1 MRYDEIDDDTA
12 DQTVSAN
19 EDYESSVAIATTKY
33 MEVME
38 GWFLAPATGN
48 FKFYMSCD
56 DTCRLEF
63 DATNYY
69 YSGGSVSYTTLIDV
83 TSAMTYRNYMEKPG
97 FYTSLIKRSASVSLT
112 AGRYYKIRTQ
122 HRQNGGDAH
131 MTLALEAEGAFTS
144 GHPNA

>member
-1 MRYDEIDDDTA
+1 
-12 DQTVSAN
+12 
-19 EDYESSVAIATTKY
+19 
-33 MEVME
+33 ME

-112 AGRYYKIRTQ
+112 AGRYYKIRT
-122 HRQNGGDAH
+122 
-131 MTLALEAEGAFTS
+131 
-144 GHPNA
+144 